1 MSLSAALV
9 GANAALSNAARQV
22 SVVSSNIDG
31 ANVPGYARKTL
42 LLQTGADGYA
52 EAVAIGRATE
62 KALQNASMDATT
74 KASGASA
81 LSGMYDQLELVLGA
95 SSTSNPM
102 ALLSN
107 LQNALQQL
115 TSQPS
120 NIAAAS
126 GVVEQAQALVDG
138 LHSATEKI
146 SSVRQQ
152 ANDQL
157 GDAATSLNNLL
168 KQFGDV
174 NATIASGYNTDKD
187 INAALDQRDQVLS
200 QISQYVG
207 VSTVQR
213 PDGSMA
219 LYTDS
224 GVVMF
229 DGNARKVAL
238 ATGPLSPGSAGPA
251 LTIDGVDVTSASSPM
266 KLKSGTIAA
275 LTQAR
280 DVVAVNAQSQLDEL
294 ARNLINVFGEA
305 DRSATP
311 SQPTLPG
318 LFTYSGAPSMPGSTY
333 VAGLAGDIQVADSVK
348 QTPLLIRDG
357 GISSSNPA
365 YLANT
370 TGAVDFSDRIN
381 ELIEAF
387 SSQQTF
393 DTSVAVVGTAS
404 LTSFASSAMNVFES
418 DRQKATNSASE
429 TKVTQDRATQTL
441 SNATGVNLD
450 DETSKMLEIQRGYQI
465 AAKLITT
472 IDGMFQA
479 LLNSTGH

>member
-9 GANAALSNAARQV
+9 GANAALSNASRQV
-22 SVVSSNIDG
+22 TIVSTNIDG

-62 KALQNASMDATT
+62 KALQSASMDATT
-74 KASGASA
+74 KASGAST
-81 LSGMYDQLELVLGA
+81 LSGLYDQLEQVLGA
-95 SSTSNPM
+95 TSSANPM

-107 LQNALQQL
+107 LQNSLQQM

-120 NIAAAS
+120 NVAAATA
-126 GVVEQAQALVDG
+126 VVEQAQALVDG
-138 LHSATEKI
+138 LHAATDKVNSI
-146 SSVRQQ
+146 RQQ
-152 ANDQL
+152 ANAQL
-157 GDAATSLNNLL
+157 GDAATTLNGLL
-168 KQFGDV
+168 KQFGDA
-174 NATIASGYNTDKD
+174 NATIASGYNTNKD
-187 INAALDQRDQVLS
+187 VTAALDQRDQVLA

-229 DGNARKVAL
+229 DGNARDVKL
-238 ATGPLSPGSAGPA
+238 TTGPLAPGAAGPA
-251 LTIDGVDVTSASSPM
+251 LTIDGVDVTSATSPM
-266 KLKSGTIAA
+266 KVKNGTIAA

-280 DVVAVNAQSQLDEL
+280 DVVAINAQGQLDEL
-294 ARNLINVFGEA
+294 SRNLINVFAEA
-305 DRSATP
+305 DRTASPT
-311 SQPTLPG
+311 QPTLPG
-318 LFTYSGAPSMPGSTY
+318 LFTYSGAPAMPGNSY
-333 VAGLAGDIQVADSVK
+333 VAGLAGDIQVAASVK
-348 QTPLLIRDG
+348 QTPMLIRDG

-381 ELIEAF
+381 ELIENF

-404 LTSFASSAMNVFES
+404 LTSFAASAMNVFES

-429 TKVTQDRATQTL
+429 TKVIQDRATQSL

-450 DETSKMLEIQRGYQI
+450 DETSKMLEIQRAYQI
-465 AAKLITT
+465 SAKLIST

-479 LLNSTGH
+479 LLNSAGK